1 MYHPIIHLA
10 RLIFKTVAK
19 KYLLGGGAGKGWTA
33 LWSRGEGAHQEE
45 ETFRIQDTEEN

>member
-1 MYHPIIHLA
+1 MFILLFVHHPSCSA
-10 RLIFKTVAK
+10 TK
-19 KYLLGGGAGKGWTA
+19 KYLLGGGAGEGWTA